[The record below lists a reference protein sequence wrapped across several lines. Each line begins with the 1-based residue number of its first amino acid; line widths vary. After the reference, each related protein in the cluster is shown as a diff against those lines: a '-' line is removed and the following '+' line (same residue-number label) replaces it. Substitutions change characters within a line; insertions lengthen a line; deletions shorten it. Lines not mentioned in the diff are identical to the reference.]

1 MSNLPTTSKW
11 VRLTELH
18 PKFIERLEH
27 LLLHDSRIKGRAKIV
42 SGCRTYQQQVELF
55 RKYKAGTGNLA
66 ADPSRKFGP
75 VDKTTGQPMF
85 RGSWHLEQIHA
96 SESSGLKGYAF
107 AVDIRLSGGLT
118 WAEFHAAAEEVGI
131 RKTVPSENWHMQPY
145 GYLNGKWQWFPA
157 PAMKGKEDK
166 TLTKAPPPPAPAI
179 VAKTMPTVRRGSRG
193 EHVKVMQKK
202 LTDLGFRVSK
212 HPKKSGIDG
221 VAGRLSIAGLKRFQ
235 RSRKLKVDGVCG
247 KNTWKAL
254 GI

>member
-1 MSNLPTTSKW
+1 MTDLPTTSKW

-27 LLLHDSRIKGRAKIV
+27 LLLHDLRVKGRAKIV
-42 SGCRTYQQQVELF
+42 SGCRTYQQQKELY

-66 ADPSRKFGP
+66 ANPDRRFGP
-75 VDKTTGQPMF
+75 NGKF
-85 RGSWHLEQIHA
+85 RGSWHLEQ
-96 SESSGLKGYAF
+96 EDGYAY
-107 AVDIRLSGGLT
+107 AVDIRLSGLSWT
-118 WAEFHAAAEEVGI
+118 DFHAIAAEYGI
-131 RKTVPSENWHMQPY
+131 LKTVPSENWHMQPY

-221 VAGRLSIAGLKRFQ
+221 IAGRMSIAALKRFQ
-235 RSRKLKVDGVCG
+235 KSRKLKADGICG

>member
-1 MSNLPTTSKW
+1 MTDLPTTSKW

-27 LLLHDSRIKGRAKIV
+27 LLLHDSRVKGRAKIV
-42 SGCRTYQQQVELF
+42 SGCRTYQQQKELY

-66 ADPSRKFGP
+66 ANPDRRFGP
-75 VDKTTGQPMF
+75 NGKF
-85 RGSWHLEQIHA
+85 RGSWHLEQ
-96 SESSGLKGYAF
+96 EDGYAY
-107 AVDIRLSGGLT
+107 AVDIRLSGLSWT
-118 WAEFHAAAEEVGI
+118 DFHAIAAEYGI
-131 RKTVPSENWHMQPY
+131 LKTVPSENWHMQPY

-221 VAGRLSIAGLKRFQ
+221 IAGRMSIAALKRFQ
-235 RSRKLKVDGVCG
+235 KSRKLKADGICG

>member
-1 MSNLPTTSKW
+1 MADLPTTSKW

-27 LLLHDSRIKGRAKIV
+27 LLLHDSRVKGRAKIV
-42 SGCRTYQQQVELF
+42 SGCRTYQQQVELY
-55 RKYKAGTGNLA
+55 RRYRAGTGNLA
-66 ADPSRKFGP
+66 ANPDRRFGP
-75 VDKTTGQPMF
+75 NGKF
-85 RGSWHLEQIHA
+85 RGSWHLEQ
-96 SESSGLKGYAF
+96 EDGYAY
-107 AVDIRLSGGLT
+107 AVDIRLSGGLS
-118 WAEFHAAAEEVGI
+118 WAEFHAAAEEWGI

-221 VAGRLSIAGLKRFQ
+221 IAGRMTIAALKRFQ
-235 RSRKLKVDGVCG
+235 RSRKLKADGICG

-254 GI
+254 NK

>member
-1 MSNLPTTSKW
+1 MTDLPTTSKW

-27 LLLHDSRIKGRAKIV
+27 LLLHDSRVKGKAKIV
-42 SGCRTYQQQVELF
+42 SGCRTYQQQVELY
-55 RKYKAGTGNLA
+55 RKYRAGTGNLA
-66 ADPSRKFGP
+66 ANPDRRFGP
-75 VDKTTGQPMF
+75 KTKSAPNGKF
-85 RGSWHLEQIHA
+85 RGSWHLEQ
-96 SESSGLKGYAF
+96 EDGYAY
-107 AVDIRLSGGLT
+107 AVDIRLSGLSWT
-118 WAEFHAAAEEVGI
+118 DFHAIAAEYGI
-131 RKTVPSENWHMQPY
+131 LKTVPSENWHMQPY

-166 TLTKAPPPPAPAI
+166 TLTKAAPPAAPAI
-179 VAKTMPTVRRGSRG
+179 VAKTMPIVRMHSRG

-221 VAGRLSIAGLKRFQ
+221 VAGRMTIAGLKRFQ
-235 RSRKLKVDGVCG
+235 KSRKLKADGICG

>member
-1 MSNLPTTSKW
+1 MTDLPTTSKW

-27 LLLHDSRIKGRAKIV
+27 LLLHDSRVKGKAKIV
-42 SGCRTYQQQVELF
+42 SGCRTYQQQKELY

-66 ADPSRKFGP
+66 ANPDRRFGP
-75 VDKTTGQPMF
+75 NGKF
-85 RGSWHLEQIHA
+85 RGSWHLEQ
-96 SESSGLKGYAF
+96 EDGYAY
-107 AVDIRLSGGLT
+107 AVDIRLSGGLS
-118 WAEFHAAAEEVGI
+118 WAEFHAAADEVGI
-131 RKTVPSENWHMQPY
+131 KKTVPSENWHMQPY

-166 TLTKAPPPPAPAI
+166 TLTKAAPPAAPAI
-179 VAKTMPTVRRGSRG
+179 VAKTMPIVRMHSRG

-221 VAGRLSIAGLKRFQ
+221 VAGRLTIAGLKRFQ
-235 RSRKLKVDGVCG
+235 RSRKLKADGLCG
-247 KNTWKAL
+247 KLTWKAL

>member
-1 MSNLPTTSKW
+1 MADLPTTSKW

-27 LLLHDSRIKGRAKIV
+27 LLLHDSRVKGKAKIV
-42 SGCRTYQQQVELF
+42 SGCRTYQQQVELY

-66 ADPSRKFGP
+66 ANPDRRFGP
-75 VDKTTGQPMF
+75 NGKF
-85 RGSWHLEQIHA
+85 RGSWHLEQ
-96 SESSGLKGYAF
+96 EDGYAY
-107 AVDIRLSGGLT
+107 AVDIRLSGLSWT
-118 WAEFHAAAEEVGI
+118 DFHAIAAEYGI
-131 RKTVPSENWHMQPY
+131 LKTVPSENWHMQPY

-166 TLTKAPPPPAPAI
+166 TLTKALPPPAPAI

-221 VAGRLSIAGLKRFQ
+221 IAGRMTIAALKRFQ
-235 RSRKLKVDGVCG
+235 KSRKLKADGICG
-247 KNTWKAL
+247 KLTWKAL
-254 GI
+254 KI

>member
-1 MSNLPTTSKW
+1 MTDLPTTSKW

-27 LLLHDSRIKGRAKIV
+27 LLLHDSRVKNRAKIV

-55 RKYKAGTGNLA
+55 RRYRAGTGNLA
-66 ADPSRKFGP
+66 ANPDRRFGP
-75 VDKTTGQPMF
+75 NNKF
-85 RGSWHLEQIHA
+85 RGSWHLEQ
-96 SESSGLKGYAF
+96 EDGYAY
-107 AVDIRLSGGLT
+107 AVDIRLNGLSWT
-118 WAEFHAAAEEVGI
+118 DFHAIAAEYGI
-131 RKTVPSENWHMQPY
+131 LKTVPSENWHMQPY

-166 TLTKAPPPPAPAI
+166 TLTKAAPPAAPAI
-179 VAKTMPTVRRGSRG
+179 VAKTMPIVRMHSRG

-221 VAGRLSIAGLKRFQ
+221 IAGRMTIAALKRFQ
-235 RSRKLKVDGVCG
+235 KSRKLKADGICG
-247 KNTWKAL
+247 KITWKAL

>member
-1 MSNLPTTSKW
+1 MADLPKTSKW

-27 LLLHDSRIKGRAKIV
+27 LLLHDSRVKGRAKIV
-42 SGCRTYQQQVELF
+42 SGCRTYQQQKELY

-66 ADPSRKFGP
+66 ANPDRRFGP
-75 VDKTTGQPMF
+75 NGKF
-85 RGSWHLEQIHA
+85 RGSWHLEQ
-96 SESSGLKGYAF
+96 EDGYAY
-107 AVDIRLSGGLT
+107 AVDIRLSGLSWT
-118 WAEFHAAAEEVGI
+118 DFHAIAAEYGI
-131 RKTVPSENWHMQPY
+131 LKTVPSENWHMQPY
-145 GYLNGKWQWFPA
+145 GYLNNKWQWFPA
-157 PAMKGKEDK
+157 PKMKGLEDK

-221 VAGRLSIAGLKRFQ
+221 VAGRLTIAGLKRFQ
-235 RSRKLKVDGVCG
+235 RSRKLKSDGICG

-254 GI
+254 NK

>member
-1 MSNLPTTSKW
+1 MTDLPTTSKW

-27 LLLHDSRIKGRAKIV
+27 LLLHDSRVKGKAKIV
-42 SGCRTYQQQVELF
+42 SGCRTYQQQKELY

-66 ADPSRKFGP
+66 ANPDRRFGP
-75 VDKTTGQPMF
+75 NGKF
-85 RGSWHLEQIHA
+85 RGSWHLEQ
-96 SESSGLKGYAF
+96 EDGYAY
-107 AVDIRLSGGLT
+107 AVDIRLSGGLS
-118 WAEFHAAAEEVGI
+118 WAEFHAAADEVGI
-131 RKTVPSENWHMQPY
+131 KKTVPSENWHMQPY

-166 TLTKAPPPPAPAI
+166 TLTKAAPPAAPAI
-179 VAKTMPTVRRGSRG
+179 VAKTMPIVRMHSRG

-221 VAGRLSIAGLKRFQ
+221 IAGRMTIAALKRFQ
-235 RSRKLKVDGVCG
+235 KSRKLKADGICG

-254 GI
+254 NK

>member
-1 MSNLPTTSKW
+1 MTDLPTTSKW

-27 LLLHDSRIKGRAKIV
+27 LLLHDSRVKGKAKIV
-42 SGCRTYQQQVELF
+42 SGCRTYQQQKELY

-66 ADPSRKFGP
+66 ANPDRRFGP
-75 VDKTTGQPMF
+75 NGKF
-85 RGSWHLEQIHA
+85 RGSWHLEQ
-96 SESSGLKGYAF
+96 EDGYAY
-107 AVDIRLSGGLT
+107 AVDIRLSGGLS
-118 WAEFHAAAEEVGI
+118 WAEFHAAADEVGI
-131 RKTVPSENWHMQPY
+131 KKTVPSENWHMQPY

-166 TLTKAPPPPAPAI
+166 TLTKAAPPAAPAI
-179 VAKTMPTVRRGSRG
+179 VAKTMPIVRMHSRG

-221 VAGRLSIAGLKRFQ
+221 IAGRMSIAALKRFQ
-235 RSRKLKVDGVCG
+235 KSRKLKADGICG

-254 GI
+254 NK

>member
-1 MSNLPTTSKW
+1 MTDLPTTSKW

-27 LLLHDSRIKGRAKIV
+27 LLLHDDRVKGRAKIV
-42 SGCRTYQQQVELF
+42 SGCRTYQQQKELY

-66 ADPSRKFGP
+66 ANPDRRFGP
-75 VDKTTGQPMF
+75 NGKF
-85 RGSWHLEQIHA
+85 RGSWHLEQ
-96 SESSGLKGYAF
+96 EDGYAY

-118 WAEFHAAAEEVGI
+118 WPEFHAIAAEYGI
-131 RKTVPSENWHMQPY
+131 LKTVPSENWHMQPY
-145 GYLNGKWQWFPA
+145 GYLNNKWQWFPA
-157 PAMKGKEDK
+157 PKLKGLEDK

-221 VAGRLSIAGLKRFQ
+221 IAGRMTIAALKRFQ
-235 RSRKLKVDGVCG
+235 KSRKLKVDGICG

-254 GI
+254 GIIK

>member
-1 MSNLPTTSKW
+1 MTDLPTTSKW

-27 LLLHDSRIKGRAKIV
+27 LLLHDSRVKGKAKIV
-42 SGCRTYQQQVELF
+42 SGCRTYQQQVELY
-55 RKYKAGTGNLA
+55 RKYRAGTGNLA
-66 ADPSRKFGP
+66 ANPDRRFGP
-75 VDKTTGQPMF
+75 NNKF
-85 RGSWHLEQIHA
+85 RGSWHLEQ
-96 SESSGLKGYAF
+96 EDGYAY
-107 AVDIRLSGGLT
+107 AVDIRLNGLSWT
-118 WAEFHAAAEEVGI
+118 DFHAIAAEYGI
-131 RKTVPSENWHMQPY
+131 LKTVPSENWHMQPY

-166 TLTKAPPPPAPAI
+166 TLTKAAPPAAPAI
-179 VAKTMPTVRRGSRG
+179 VAKTMPIVRMHSRG

-221 VAGRLSIAGLKRFQ
+221 VAGRLTIAGLKRFQ
-235 RSRKLKVDGVCG
+235 RSRKLKADGLCG
-247 KNTWKAL
+247 KLTWKAL

>member
-1 MSNLPTTSKW
+1 MTDLPTTSKW

-27 LLLHDSRIKGRAKIV
+27 LLLHDSRVKGKAKIV
-42 SGCRTYQQQVELF
+42 SGCRTYQQQVELY

-66 ADPSRKFGP
+66 ANPDRRFGP
-75 VDKTTGQPMF
+75 NGKF
-85 RGSWHLEQIHA
+85 RGSWHLEQ
-96 SESSGLKGYAF
+96 EDGYAY
-107 AVDIRLSGGLT
+107 AVDIRLSGGLS
-118 WAEFHAAAEEVGI
+118 WAEFHSIAAEYGI
-131 RKTVPSENWHMQPY
+131 LKTVPSENWHMQPY

-166 TLTKAPPPPAPAI
+166 TLTKAAPPPAPAI
-179 VAKTMPTVRRGSRG
+179 VAKTMPIVRMHSRG

-221 VAGRLSIAGLKRFQ
+221 IAGRMTIAALKRFQ
-235 RSRKLKVDGVCG
+235 KSRKLKADGICG
-247 KNTWKAL
+247 NNTWRAL
-254 GI
+254 KI

>member
-1 MSNLPTTSKW
+1 MANLPTTSKW

-27 LLLHDSRIKGRAKIV
+27 LLLHDSRVKGKAKIV
-42 SGCRTYQQQVELF
+42 SGCRTYQQQVELY

-66 ADPSRKFGP
+66 ANPDRRFGP
-75 VDKTTGQPMF
+75 NGKF
-85 RGSWHLEQIHA
+85 RGSWHLEQ
-96 SESSGLKGYAF
+96 EDGYAY
-107 AVDIRLSGGLT
+107 AVDIRLNGLSWT
-118 WAEFHAAAEEVGI
+118 DFHAIAKEYGI
-131 RKTVPSENWHMQPY
+131 LKTVPSENWHMQPY

-166 TLTKAPPPPAPAI
+166 SLTKAPPPKPHPI
-179 VAKTMPTVRRGSRG
+179 LAKTMPIVRMRSRG
-193 EHVKVMQKK
+193 AHVKVMQKK

-221 VAGRLSIAGLKRFQ
+221 IAGRMTIAALKRFQ
-235 RSRKLKVDGVCG
+235 KSRSLKADGICG

>member
-1 MSNLPTTSKW
+1 MTDLPTTSKW

-27 LLLHDSRIKGRAKIV
+27 LLLHDSRVKGKAKIV
-42 SGCRTYQQQVELF
+42 SGCRTYQQQKELY

-66 ADPSRKFGP
+66 ANPDRRFGP
-75 VDKTTGQPMF
+75 NGKF
-85 RGSWHLEQIHA
+85 RGSWHLEQ
-96 SESSGLKGYAF
+96 EDGYAY
-107 AVDIRLSGGLT
+107 AVDIRLSGGLS
-118 WAEFHAAAEEVGI
+118 WAEFHAAADEVGI
-131 RKTVPSENWHMQPY
+131 KKTVPSENWHMQPY

-166 TLTKAPPPPAPAI
+166 TLTKAAPPAAPAI
-179 VAKTMPTVRRGSRG
+179 VAKTMPIVRMHSRG

-235 RSRKLKVDGVCG
+235 RSRKLKADGICG

>member
-1 MSNLPTTSKW
+1 MTDLPTTSKW

-27 LLLHDSRIKGRAKIV
+27 LLLNDDRVKGKAKIV
-42 SGCRTYQQQVELF
+42 SGCRTYQQQKELY
-55 RKYKAGTGNLA
+55 RKYRAGTGNLA
-66 ADPSRKFGP
+66 ANPDRRFGP
-75 VDKTTGQPMF
+75 NGKF
-85 RGSWHLEQIHA
+85 RGSWHLEQ
-96 SESSGLKGYAF
+96 EDGYAY
-107 AVDIRLSGGLT
+107 AVDIRLSGGLS
-118 WAEFHAAAEEVGI
+118 WAEFHSIAAEYGI
-131 RKTVPSENWHMQPY
+131 LKTVPSENWHMQPY

-166 TLTKAPPPPAPAI
+166 TLTKAAPPAAPAI
-179 VAKTMPTVRRGSRG
+179 VAKTMPIVRMHSRG

-221 VAGRLSIAGLKRFQ
+221 IAGRMTIAALKRFQ
-235 RSRKLKVDGVCG
+235 RSRKLKADGICG

-254 GI
+254 RI

>member
-1 MSNLPTTSKW
+1 MADLPKTSKW

-27 LLLHDSRIKGRAKIV
+27 LLLHDDRVKGRAKIV
-42 SGCRTYQQQVELF
+42 SGCRTYQQQKELY

-66 ADPSRKFGP
+66 ANPDRRFGP
-75 VDKTTGQPMF
+75 NNKF
-85 RGSWHLEQIHA
+85 RGSWHLEQ
-96 SESSGLKGYAF
+96 EDGYAY
-107 AVDIRLSGGLT
+107 AVDIRLSGLSWT
-118 WAEFHAAAEEVGI
+118 DFHAIAKEYGI
-131 RKTVPSENWHMQPY
+131 LKTVPSENWHMQPY

-221 VAGRLSIAGLKRFQ
+221 IAGRMTIAALKRFQ
-235 RSRKLKVDGVCG
+235 LSRKLKADGLCG
-247 KNTWKAL
+247 KLTWKAL
-254 GI
+254 NK